1 MTALLKR
8 LLFTVGA
15 GAYALSPIDL
25 IPDFIPVLGLADDAA
40 ILAMLLYYWLTWLR
54 DQERNGQQRGYQERD
69 GGARRQPAN
78 AEGPV
83 IDIKPLD

>member
-54 DQERNGQQRGYQERD
+54 DQEPGDQERD
-69 GGARRQPAN
+69 SGARRQPAN

-83 IDIKPLD
+83 IDIKPVD